1 MIPIK
6 ELAHKERD
14 LIVSLRRHFH
24 EYPELSHNEF
34 TTMDYIEA
42 RLHEWNIPTVR
53 VPQGGIIAT
62 VDSGK
67 PGWTALV
74 RADIDALA
82 IQEKE
87 NNLSSKKVVLSKTDG
102 DMHACGHDGHMAMA
116 LTEAKILSDHKDAW
130 TGKVLFVFEQAEE
143 IGERGV
149 SQILRYLHDHNI
161 HVGYGLYHTCYVAS
175 SCRQGRHCLRYGY
188 GRCLFLQRYL
198 TRLRWARL
206 SSRHG

>member
-34 TTMDYIEA
+34 ATMDYIEA

-82 IQEKE
+82 IQ
-87 NNLSSKKVVLSKTDG
+87 S
-102 DMHACGHDGHMAMA
+102 
-116 LTEAKILSDHKDAW
+116 I
-130 TGKVLFVFEQAEE
+130 VF
-143 IGERGV
+143 
-149 SQILRYLHDHNI
+149 
-161 HVGYGLYHTCYVAS
+161 
-175 SCRQGRHCLRYGY
+175 
-188 GRCLFLQRYL
+188 
-198 TRLRWARL
+198 RWL
-206 SSRHG
+206 PYIV